1 MHTCVVP
8 ALRSAGHPPYLAPTM
23 EQSTACQPCTSMHG
37 RASSPLVIDL
47 SGVCTCT
54 LPCLHAATKEKARA
68 VNARGDRSSVA
79 RGLGLRRRPVP
90 VDGGGMP
97 FPLVVNLWVVL
108 WQRTAP
114 PSPHHSIVR
123 SWKGALGEHAR
134 HAPCLS
140 RSCCV

>member
-8 ALRSAGHPPYLAPTM
+8 ALRPAGHPPYLAPTM

-47 SGVCTCT
+47 SGVCTGT

-79 RGLGLRRRPVP
+79 RGLGLLRRPFP
-90 VDGGGMP
+90 AGGGGN
-97 FPLVVNLWVVL
+97 PLRLGCNL
-108 WQRTAP
+108 
-114 PSPHHSIVR
+114 
-123 SWKGALGEHAR
+123 
-134 HAPCLS
+134 
-140 RSCCV
+140 